1 MSGQVDVDA
10 LNARIA
16 ALEKQANEF
25 RTKYQEEKSKNEA
38 FETEAANKSGD
49 LQKQLEIAN
58 KKLKSLEE
66 SDRSK
71 ANKLLDQNI
80 RNVIATHAK
89 DAHDINVIINDPEY
103 RKQLMA
109 GIDKD
114 NFTLSEDV
122 AKAVIAKAYTD
133 KPYLKKQVVEESIH
147 TDKPTN
153 NNTQTEDLSK
163 LSASEIKQRMLSLG
177 Q

>member
-1 MSGQVDVDA
+1 MSEVDVNA

-16 ALEKQANEF
+16 ALEKQTNEYKS
-25 RTKYQEEKSKNEA
+25 RYEEEKAKNDA
-38 FETEAANKSGD
+38 FEAEVANKSGD

-58 KKLKSLEE
+58 KKMKALE
-66 SDRSK
+66 DADKAK

-80 RNVIATHAK
+80 RNTIALHAK

-103 RKQLMA
+103 RKQLLT

-122 AKAVIAKAYTD
+122 AKAVIAKAYAD
-133 KPYLKKQVVEESIH
+133 KPYLKKQVVDETIH
-147 TDKPTN
+147 TEKPTN